1 MTARTHLSTKTL
13 LTALTLALMLP
24 GGVRPALAQ
33 EAAAAQAPQA
43 PAEPYVPQEG
53 QEGKDVVW
61 VPTPQALVE
70 RMLDIANVSPDDYLI
85 DLGSGDG
92 RTVITAAKRGLRAHG
107 IEYNPDMVA
116 LARRRAQEA
125 GVAGR
130 ATFEEADLFQTDLSK
145 ASVITM
151 FLLPSIN
158 LELRP
163 TLLELKPGT
172 RVVSN
177 TFTMEMWEPDE
188 RSTVEDDCTSWCTA
202 LLWIVPAKA
211 AGTWRVGDQTLTLT
225 QEFQMVSGTLGDV
238 EITDG
243 RLRGDVIRF
252 TAGDRVY
259 EGRVNGDTITG
270 TSGGSTAFRAE
281 RVTP

>member
-1 MTARTHLSTKTL
+1 MTTQITISTRIL
-13 LTALTLALMLP
+13 LTALTLALLLP
-24 GGVRPALAQ
+24 GGTRAALAQ
-33 EAAAAQAPQA
+33 AAAQAPQA

-116 LARRRAQEA
+116 LARHRAAEA
-125 GVAGR
+125 GVADR
-130 ATFEEADLFQTDLSK
+130 ATFEEADLFEADLSK

-163 TLLELKPGT
+163 KLLELKPGT
-172 RVVSN
+172 RIVSN
-177 TFTMEMWEPDE
+177 TFTMEAWEPDE

-202 LLWIVPAKA
+202 LLWIVPAKV

-238 EITDG
+238 AIADG
-243 RLRGDVIRF
+243 RLRGDVLTF
-252 TAGDRVY
+252 TAGGRVY
-259 EGRVNGDTITG
+259 EGRVEGDAIVG
-270 TSGGSTAFRAE
+270 TAGGSATFRAE
-281 RVTP
+281 RVAR